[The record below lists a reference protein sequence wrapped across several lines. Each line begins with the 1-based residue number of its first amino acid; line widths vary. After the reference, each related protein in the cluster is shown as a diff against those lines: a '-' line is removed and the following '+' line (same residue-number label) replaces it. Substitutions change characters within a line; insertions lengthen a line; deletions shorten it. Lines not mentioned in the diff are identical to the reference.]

1 MYSLTSL
8 NGDVGEVNKK
18 IVHFSGTIVVL
29 DCAEPDFQGQQSVFI
44 KTKKNEVQKCSVL
57 LAFLLYSWLGTSGLV
72 RDRRDRR

>member
-44 KTKKNEVQKCSVL
+44 KTKKTKFKSVQSYL
-57 LAFLLYSWLGTSGLV
+57 PFYYIHGSALAG
-72 RDRRDRR
+72 